1 MRVIAGLAK
10 GIPLQAVEGD
20 GTRPILD
27 RVKESLFSIILPN
40 LVDANIIDIF
50 AGTAALGIEA
60 LSRGAKSCLFV
71 DNSHKAAK
79 TIKQNLGKTRLTDYA
94 VIIEANVFTICEN
107 KKFCEHIGKQLNTSG
122 LSSNDE
128 PLPKPSD
135 DSQKATIGPNT
146 EENLLRFDVVLVG
159 APYPIVEQPDTKESL
174 LLLFKRFVD
183 EQIIQ
188 PDGIFVLQHRK
199 EDITVQKELYNIEVF
214 DTRIYGITQITF
226 LRPYTP
232 IDISS

>member
-10 GIPLQAVEGD
+10 GILLQAVEGH

-40 LVDANIIDIF
+40 LIDANIIDLF

-71 DNSHKAAK
+71 DNSHKAVK
-79 TIKQNLGKTRLTDYA
+79 TIKQNLEKTRLTDNA
-94 VIIEANVFTICEN
+94 EIIEGNVFTISEN
-107 KKFCEHIGKQLNTSG
+107 KKFCEYRGKQLNTSD
-122 LSSNDE
+122 LDNNDVQ
-128 PLPKPSD
+128 LPEHLD
-135 DSQKATIGPNT
+135 DHQKSLIGPYT
-146 EENLLRFDVVLVG
+146 QEDLLKFNVVLVG

-188 PDGIFVLQHRK
+188 PDGIIVLQHRK

-214 DTRIYGITQITF
+214 DSRIYGITQITF
-226 LRPYTP
+226 LRPCP
-232 IDISS
+232 P